1 MVKKSPCHAGDSL
14 SIPGQGTKI
23 QWPVRPVSL
32 CSATTEPARS
42 GARVPRLEAR
52 VPKVLRPVPTLEP
65 VCHD

>member
-1 MVKKSPCHAGDSL
+1 MVKKSPCHEGDSL

-32 CSATTEPARS
+32 CSATTEPACS
-42 GARVPRLEAR
+42 GARVPQLEAR
-52 VPKVLRPVPTLEP
+52 MPKVLRPMPTLEP